1 MFKFYSSYL
10 LMLSCLTHL
19 ICCGFPFL
27 IGLSSVLSNIFLFE
41 SLALNSEFLEKAELF
56 LFIFTSLIF
65 SIIISLE
72 VYNRKIKC
80 VVAADCCTEEECE
93 TTKKKIK
100 YNIVLSSI
108 LYLFN
113 TSLLLSEMIY

>member
-1 MFKFYSSYL
+1 
-10 LMLSCLTHL
+10 MLSCLTHL

-41 SLALNSEFLEKAELF
+41 SLALNFEFLEKAELF

-65 SIIISLE
+65 SLIISLE

-80 VVAADCCTEEECE
+80 VEAADCCTEEECE

-113 TSLLLSEMIY
+113 TSLLLSEMI